1 MVMVNRN
8 AIGAVN
14 RNASLDSCKVER
26 NFTGVGMINKAMFK
40 QVQAYRRQGYSQGEI
55 GRALGLAPR
64 TVAKYYAMGEE
75 DFRTYRR
82 EHLFRDKAFDD
93 LRSEI
98 LEVYG
103 ANDFRP
109 LPVSSVYDYL
119 EERFGAL
126 PGNEQTLRNYI
137 SSLIQTESLRLD
149 DSVRLYSKVPEL
161 PFGKQMQLDF
171 GQYRCRSGLVLYI
184 FAAVLSASRYKYVVF
199 QGQPFRTLDVIRHL
213 LDCFDYF
220 GGRPEELVIDQD
232 RLMVVSEN
240 AGDIIYTK
248 DFKDFI
254 DEQEFRLYVCRGADP
269 ETKGKIENLVKFVK
283 TNFLASRD
291 FEGVEE
297 AKAGVLKWLPRRA
310 NGKICQATKQIPA
323 VLIEEERAHLR
334 SLRNSIFRKDSLLG
348 REERTAN
355 DKALISVQA
364 CNYQLPPRYKN
375 KTVEIYTTAEEL
387 FVFDVFS
394 GKEIVAYRLSLI
406 PGQVVSTR
414 SLRKEGETSVE
425 QLKAAV
431 AGLFELETWRRFV
444 ERNFKTFPRYARDQ
458 CLEAKRFFAEKE
470 VDLGILERALA
481 YCLEND
487 TPSFTNLRDTYVH
500 FERESRQP
508 ESVPIVEIEGLSQ
521 YQPLKVSQR
530 SVSDYEEAARE
541 RAVS

>member
-1 MVMVNRN
+1 
-8 AIGAVN
+8 
-14 RNASLDSCKVER
+14 
-26 NFTGVGMINKAMFK
+26 MINKAMFK
-40 QVQAYRRQGYSQGEI
+40 EVQAFRRQGFSQGAI
-55 GRALGLAPR
+55 VRALELDPR
-64 TVAKYYAMGEE
+64 TVAKYFAMGEE
-75 DFRTYRR
+75 DFRAYRQ

-93 LRSEI
+93 LRGEI

-103 ANDFRP
+103 ANGGRA

-119 EERFGAL
+119 EERYGAL

-137 SSLIQTESLRLD
+137 AHLIQTESLRLD
-149 DSVRLYSKVPEL
+149 DAVRQYTKVPEL

-248 DFKDFI
+248 DIKYFI
-254 DEQEFRLYVCRGADP
+254 DEQEFQLYVCRGADP
-269 ETKGKIENLVKFVK
+269 ETKGKIENVVKFAK
-283 TNFLASRD
+283 TNFLATRD
-291 FEGVEE
+291 FERVEE
-297 AKAGVLKWLPRRA
+297 AKARVLKWLPRRA

-323 VLIEEERAHLR
+323 VLFEEERAHLR
-334 SLRNSIFRKDSLLG
+334 PLRNSIFRKDSLLG

-387 FVFDVFS
+387 FVFDVFT
-394 GKEIVAYRLSLI
+394 GKEIIAYRLSLI

-414 SLRKEGETSVE
+414 SCRKEGGTTVE
-425 QLKAAV
+425 ELKVAV
-431 AGLFELETWRRFV
+431 AGLFDLEPWKRFV

-470 VDLGILERALA
+470 VDLGILERALG

-500 FERESRQP
+500 FERESRLP
-508 ESVPIVEIEGLSQ
+508 EPVSVIEIEGLRQ

-530 SVSDYEEAARE
+530 SVSDYEDVVRE